1 MTSQH
6 YYPTVHIAILQRV
19 TYINSFRHTSLTLDL
34 IKEFR
39 KIITLCKI
47 IQM

>member
-19 TYINSFRHTSLTLDL
+19 TYVNSFKNTSLTLNS

-39 KIITLCKI
+39 KIFTLRKI